1 MLTGEKCEICGRTL
15 HPDEIAATKKLINRG
30 AVSFRCVD
38 CLAAWFEVKPE
49 DILERIAYFKKTGCT
64 LFRTDTDD

>member
-30 AVSFRCVD
+30 AVSFRCVN

-49 DILERIAYFKKTGCT
+49 DIYERIAYFKRTGCT
-64 LFRTDTDD
+64 LFQTEKED